1 MSTTSK
7 VGICEI
13 EGALEGYWDGILD
26 IVGANEGVKV
36 GTELG
41 TFDGNIVG
49 RLDGTELGAN
59 DGACEGAADGIMLID
74 GDELG
79 ASARVEKTVV
89 ELEERRKLTSLT
101 GESLPARLTINP
113 VVTAMIVTRVA
124 APPSRRSARLVSIV
138 RSKSALSVPGL
149 QIMK

>member
-26 IVGANEGVKV
+26 IVGAKEGVKV

-49 RLDGTELGAN
+49 RLDGAELGAR
-59 DGACEGAADGIMLID
+59 DGTFEGAADGIMLID

-101 GESLPARLTINP
+101 CGSLPARPATNP
-113 VVTAMIVTRVA
+113 VVTAMIVTRDA
-124 APPSRRSARLVSIV
+124 APPRMRSARLLSIFQ
-138 RSKSALSVPGL
+138 SK
-149 QIMK
+149 